1 MANKTVTKENVN
13 EKFTM
18 DNVINKVKETA
29 KDVNNVALDTTKDLV
44 NEVIVRGEQWQNVT
58 AKAIEGGMKLMTNQ
72 QEIVFDA
79 LESVKGQLMHGR
91 KRLKTLFS
99 KN

>member
-1 MANKTVTKENVN
+1 MANKTAQKEN
-13 EKFTM
+13 EKFTVET
-18 DNVINKVKETA
+18 VINRVKETA
-29 KDVNNVALDTTKDLV
+29 KDVNNVALDTTQDLV

-79 LESVKGQLMHGR
+79 LESVKGQIMHGR
-91 KRLKTLFS
+91 KRLKNLFS

>member
-1 MANKTVTKENVN
+1 MANKTETKEN
-13 EKFTM
+13 EKFTV
-18 DNVINKVKETA
+18 DTVINKVKETA
-29 KDVNNVALDTTKDLV
+29 KEVNTVALDTTQDLV

-58 AKAIEGGMKLMTNQ
+58 SKAIEGGMKLMTNQ

-91 KRLKTLFS
+91 KRLKNLFS